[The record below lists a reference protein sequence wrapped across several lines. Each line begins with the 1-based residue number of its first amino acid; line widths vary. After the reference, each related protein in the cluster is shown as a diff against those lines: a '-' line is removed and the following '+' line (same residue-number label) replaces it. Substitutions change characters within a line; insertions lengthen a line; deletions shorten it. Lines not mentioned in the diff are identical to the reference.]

1 MLISHNGVEFDFKLR
16 GQLKKEREIG
26 NKVEGKRFRVKDCHG
41 PACGLCMG
49 LCAVVRRIR
58 RRKVDQG
65 CYLHT
70 IQHYLQTGAEAALST
85 VWYLQGP
92 MPKLVIYTARLST
105 HYATDQSKWAHGC
118 LLGRGR
124 ALPVCTTGDL
134 SADTRMAAIT
144 FNELLGGG
152 SIRLPKSPTCTCS
165 AGCAGLAV
173 VRNVIME
180 ISPKVPVPKSC
191 NVEALRANTT
201 SAAFSPPKSQE

>member
-1 MLISHNGVEFDFKLR
+1 MT
-16 GQLKKEREIG
+16 
-26 NKVEGKRFRVKDCHG
+26 KVVIYTLQR
-41 PACGLCMG
+41 
-49 LCAVVRRIR
+49 
-58 RRKVDQG
+58 
-65 CYLHT
+65 
-70 IQHYLQTGAEAALST
+70 YLQTGAEAALST